1 MREGKGAMRDEATST
16 PSPFAGEGRGGGSDP
31 RQRIKQTDMC
41 VSLSAATPS
50 PTLPRQG
57 AGLTARRGREKR
69 DCHPQSF
76 FAAAPPHP
84 DSLPPSGGE
93 GEEGA
98 MRNALF
104 FPLSRHWPERV
115 GVRVARA
122 THPRLRGNDGREPK
136 GEVGRGHGGVYNY
149 PAMRPRVGRN
159 SGLTSEAGR

>member
-1 MREGKGAMRDEATST
+1 MPNRHYASVVRASGGL
-16 PSPFAGEGRGGGSDP
+16 RGLAS
-31 RQRIKQTDMC
+31 RY
-41 VSLSAATPS
+41 
-50 PTLPRQG
+50 
-57 AGLTARRGREKR
+57 
-69 DCHPQSF
+69 
-76 FAAAPPHP
+76 
-84 DSLPPSGGE
+84 GGE

-159 SGLTSEAGR
+159 SGSTSEAGR